1 LEDKGINEL
10 SQEMNFGLINF
21 EDLAES
27 DWVRFKPEGSHWPNG
42 FSIAKPAL
50 EAEYPV
56 FTCCLKTHQ
65 YGGVFTMALK
75 LAVGLTPKD
84 LMRELHGSGEMRKMI
99 VELNTAVKPRLIILD
114 GVEAFVDGGPMTG
127 KKVKADVMVA
137 GVDPIAVDSV
147 GVAILKEL
155 GSNEAI
161 MGKKIFEQEQI
172 RRAVELGL
180 GISGVQQIKLMAADK
195 MSRLYAEKIQAILKE
210 G

>member
-1 LEDKGINEL
+1 
-10 SQEMNFGLINF
+10 
-21 EDLAES
+21 
-27 DWVRFKPEGSHWPNG
+27 
-42 FSIAKPAL
+42 
-50 EAEYPV
+50 
-56 FTCCLKTHQ
+56 
-65 YGGVFTMALK
+65 
-75 LAVGLTPKD
+75 
-84 LMRELHGSGEMRKMI
+84 
-99 VELNTAVKPRLIILD
+99 
-114 GVEAFVDGGPMTG
+114 MTG

>member
-1 LEDKGINEL
+1 
-10 SQEMNFGLINF
+10 
-21 EDLAES
+21 
-27 DWVRFKPEGSHWPNG
+27 
-42 FSIAKPAL
+42 
-50 EAEYPV
+50 
-56 FTCCLKTHQ
+56 
-65 YGGVFTMALK
+65 
-75 LAVGLTPKD
+75 
-84 LMRELHGSGEMRKMI
+84 
-99 VELNTAVKPRLIILD
+99 
-114 GVEAFVDGGPMTG
+114 
-127 KKVKADVMVA
+127 
-137 GVDPIAVDSV
+137 VDSV